1 MLVLFGRKRE
11 EKKKCECKLEEKKT
25 ESASANR

>member
-11 EKKKCECKLEEKKT
+11 EKKTKGVNANWREKA
-25 ESASANR
+25 ESASAN